1 MKTLLILLLLLANTV
16 SAQLTMEAANEK
28 TVRKYHIG
36 ASTYFDAFVGHKGYG
51 AVVILTDD
59 GGAAAFGDG
68 DEGTMLVRLDKNGG
82 ELWKRKLTHKGN
94 EMEPQAVAEDKAGNF
109 YLFMLVY
116 DNTKYRGGCERVVA
130 FNKAGIQ
137 LWDKYL
143 GVFALMNNPT
153 VSWIRTADN
162 GTIAMRGHIVTEKPA
177 EGKDP
182 AYHFWEANLNS
193 KGALTQKSG
202 DVIDWSKPEWQNRFK
217 PEY

>member
-1 MKTLLILLLLLANTV
+1 MKALLISFLLLAHTV
-16 SAQLTMEAANEK
+16 SAQLTIEAANEK

-51 AVVILTDD
+51 AVVILTAD

-68 DEGTMLVRLDKNGG
+68 DEGTMLVRLDKNGV
-82 ELWKRKLTHKGN
+82 ELWKRKVTHKGN
-94 EMEPQAVAEDKAGNF
+94 EMEPQAVAEDKTGNF

-116 DNTKYRGGCERVVA
+116 DNTKYRGGCERVVC
-130 FNKAGIQ
+130 FNKTGTQ

-193 KGALTQKSG
+193 KGVLTQKSG
-202 DVIDWSKPEWQNRFK
+202 DIIDWSKPEWQSKFK
-217 PEY
+217 PEE